1 MKRRTSSDILIP
13 VRFANFFSLAIWE
26 SERNM
31 EIRFMARIYVGHIFL
46 SREKRIRTENKLVTL
61 ESVLLANRR

>member
-1 MKRRTSSDILIP
+1 
-13 VRFANFFSLAIWE
+13 
-26 SERNM
+26 M